1 MQWTLGRS
9 CSRFLFLSRVW
20 LFKRETRLAARFP
33 LLVAKPSGPCA
44 RPTRR
49 ETTSIGKSNENRQTL
64 CKFHNTT
71 ATNCVLCQRRY
82 YSAESNGDAF
92 VSLRVQSIIVL
103 QPNCC
108 QQWNRSITY
117 WSCSSAH
124 TKTYGSAGFVNIDK
138 SKYGTRTVPRPT
150 LFADQTSTKK
160 SGVKYWTQSMSQM
173 FKMEVNHIC
182 HPYRNLHDS
191 DRIDHLMRKNKNTPY
206 YKNTGGGYS

>member
-1 MQWTLGRS
+1 MIRWQFGFTPINLMQWTLGRS

-33 LLVAKPSGPCA
+33 LLVAKPSGFCA

-108 QQWNRSITY
+108 QQWNRSIT
-117 WSCSSAH
+117 H
-124 TKTYGSAGFVNIDK
+124 ID
-138 SKYGTRTVPRPT
+138 RVPQPT
-150 LFADQTSTKK
+150 PKPMVQQGL
-160 SGVKYWTQSMSQM
+160 
-173 FKMEVNHIC
+173 
-182 HPYRNLHDS
+182 
-191 DRIDHLMRKNKNTPY
+191 
-206 YKNTGGGYS
+206 

>member
-1 MQWTLGRS
+1 MLRWQFGFTPINLMQWTLGRS

-49 ETTSIGKSNENRQTL
+49 ETTSIGKSNENRHTL

-92 VSLRVQSIIVL
+92 VLLRQSLFCNRIVVSSEIEASPILIVFLSPHQNLWFSRVCKYWQDKIRDT
-103 QPNCC
+103 
-108 QQWNRSITY
+108 NRS
-117 WSCSSAH
+117 
-124 TKTYGSAGFVNIDK
+124 KTNALC
-138 SKYGTRTVPRPT
+138 RP
-150 LFADQTSTKK
+150 
-160 SGVKYWTQSMSQM
+160 
-173 FKMEVNHIC
+173 N
-182 HPYRNLHDS
+182 
-191 DRIDHLMRKNKNTPY
+191 
-206 YKNTGGGYS
+206 